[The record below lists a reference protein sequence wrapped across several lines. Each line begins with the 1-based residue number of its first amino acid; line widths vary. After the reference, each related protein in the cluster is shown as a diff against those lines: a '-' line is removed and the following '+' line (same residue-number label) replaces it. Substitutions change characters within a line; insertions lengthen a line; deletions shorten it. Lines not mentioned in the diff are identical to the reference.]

1 MTSEIQAK
9 IIEELEIVQDFNA
22 DNEIQRRINFLK
34 NYLRGSGLKSF
45 VLGISGGIDS
55 TTAGTLAAIAVR
67 ELNDEGYPCE
77 FIAVRLPYGTQKD
90 ADEAQEAINFIRPD
104 DTLNINIE
112 VPTDSLIYEIDC
124 ESASP
129 ITKAQRDF
137 HKGNIKAR
145 QRMVAQYAVAGY
157 HNGLVIGTDHG
168 AEAVMGF
175 FTKFGDG
182 AADILPLSGLNKR
195 RVRSIAAHLGVPAN
209 LVNKVPTADL
219 EDDRP
224 QLPDEVAYGV
234 TYDQIDDFLEGK
246 EVGIEAHDIIVAAYI
261 KTKHKRALPV
271 TP

>member
-1 MTSEIQAK
+1 MASEIQAK

-34 NYLRGSGLKSF
+34 NYLRGSGLKAF

-55 TTAGTLAAIAVR
+55 TTAGRLAAIAVK
-67 ELNDEGYPCE
+67 ELNEESYPCE

-90 ADEAQEAINFIRPD
+90 EDEAQEAIDFIQPD
-104 DTLNINIE
+104 ETLNINIE
-112 VPTDSLIYEIDC
+112 IPTDSLIFEVDYES
-124 ESASP
+124 SAP
-129 ITKAQRDF
+129 ITKTQRDF

-145 QRMVAQYAVAGY
+145 QRMVAQYAIAGY

-195 RVRSIAAHLGVPAN
+195 RVRAIAAHLGAPAK
-209 LVNKVPTADL
+209 LVNKTPTADL

-224 QLPDEVAYGV
+224 QRPDEDAYGV

-246 EVGIEAHDIIVAAYI
+246 KVGVEVHDIIVAAYN

>member
-112 VPTDSLIYEIDC
+112 VPTDSLIYE
-124 ESASP
+124 
-129 ITKAQRDF
+129 
-137 HKGNIKAR
+137 
-145 QRMVAQYAVAGY
+145 
-157 HNGLVIGTDHG
+157 
-168 AEAVMGF
+168 
-175 FTKFGDG
+175 
-182 AADILPLSGLNKR
+182 
-195 RVRSIAAHLGVPAN
+195 
-209 LVNKVPTADL
+209 
-219 EDDRP
+219 DR
-224 QLPDEVAYGV
+224 
-234 TYDQIDDFLEGK
+234 K
-246 EVGIEAHDIIVAAYI
+246 S
-261 KTKHKRALPV
+261 
-271 TP
+271 